1 MVYCETIEESK
12 TWTCPKSGIWK
23 VICVGGGG
31 AGSAH
36 NAAVVLAIGT
46 SGKTTSFGNY
56 ISAVGG
62 ISGEDINGGSNHTR
76 AANTPAFGINGYN
89 GAAEYGSPSGDYIG
103 TGYGA
108 SGGAYSKDGA
118 ISNAG
123 LPGNVKSIII
133 DIDAGTS
140 IPCTIGAGG
149 SVTKTGTGND
159 SAKAGTN
166 AWPGKS
172 GAIIVQYL
180 GSEM

>member
-12 TWTCPKSGIWK
+12 TWVCPKSGIWK

-36 NAAVVLAIGT
+36 YTDNDFIIGT
-46 SGKTTSFGNY
+46 SGETTSFGNY

-62 ISGEDINGGSNHTR
+62 ISGENINGGTVNYTR
-76 AANTPAFGINGYN
+76 EAKTTAFGINGYN
-89 GAAEYGSPSGDYIG
+89 GVAEYGSPSGDYIG

-108 SGGAYSKDGA
+108 SGGACSSIATTY
-118 ISNAG
+118 NAG
-123 LPGNVKSIII
+123 LPGSVKSTII
-133 DIDAGTS
+133 DIGEGTS

-149 SVTKTGTGND
+149 GVTKTGKQ
-159 SAKAGTN
+159 SLN

>member
-1 MVYCETIEESK
+1 MQYLHYIEESK
-12 TWTCPKSGIWK
+12 SWTCPKSGIWK

-36 NAAVVLAIGT
+36 NSNTASAIGT

-76 AANTPAFGINGYN
+76 VEATPAFGINGYN

-108 SGGAYSKDGA
+108 SGGAYSKNFLT
-118 ISNAG
+118 SNAG
-123 LPGNVKSIII
+123 LPGSVKSTII
-133 DIDAGTS
+133 DIDEGTS

-149 SVTKTGTGND
+149 SVAKTGTD
-159 SAKAGTN
+159 PDTN